1 MPDQELFDR
10 LYQLAQRLGYRVYDH
25 LPMENEPV
33 DYPFVVISDVT
44 LVPAT
49 YKDSLGGHF
58 TIDLHVWASG
68 EDRYLVAQMIN
79 GLSRLGRGL
88 FLTPHFR
95 FQGRPGANQQQILV
109 DQSVPDTVLM
119 HGVLTLTYDLC

>member
-68 EDRYLVAQMIN
+68 EGRYLVAQMIN

-95 FQGRPGANQQQILV
+95 FQGRPSLNSNQIIT
-109 DQSVPDTVLM
+109 DTSVQDTVLM
-119 HGVLTLTYDLC
+119 HGIVSLVFQLS